1 MMAIRSLLKKA
12 RARLK
17 EMLRPLLEDKEMRG
31 DDFSHVRV
39 TESGCLYIDEQ
50 SDAYKQIIARPRKH
64 HSLHGVEPHLRQ
76 SAPRVDS
83 LGRIIL
89 PLSIREKLGPGWA
102 VECKELEAGEYTI
115 TVRRLDVVTFRAD

>member
-1 MMAIRSLLKKA
+1 MAIRSLLKKA

-31 DDFSHVRV
+31 DDFSHLRV

-50 SDAYKQIIARPRKH
+50 SDAYKQIITRPRKH

-76 SAPRVDS
+76 TAPRVDS

-102 VECKELEAGEYTI
+102 VECEQLESGGYVI
-115 TVRRLDVVTFRAD
+115 TVRRTDFASLP

>member
-1 MMAIRSLLKKA
+1 MAIRSSLKKT

-17 EMLRPLLEDKEMRG
+17 ELLRPLLEDQEMRG
-31 DDFSHVRV
+31 DDFSHLRV

-50 SDAYKQIIARPRKH
+50 SDAYNQIIAQPRKH

-76 SAPRVDS
+76 SAPRVDT

-89 PLSIREKLGPGWA
+89 PLSIREKLGPSWD
-102 VECKELEAGEYTI
+102 VECKELEAGVYTI
-115 TVRRLDVVTFRAD
+115 TVRRLDLVTFRAD